1 MNNTK
6 AAAPS
11 EAAACV
17 ICVLSFSRFITEYET
32 LAQVNP
38 EDGISMCLAI
48 VKNAVVLHGGQ
59 ISVINNK
66 GGGLRFDFTLK

>member
-1 MNNTK
+1 MK
-6 AAAPS
+6 
-11 EAAACV
+11 
-17 ICVLSFSRFITEYET
+17 
-32 LAQVNP
+32 P

-59 ISVINNK
+59 ISVTNNK

>member
-1 MNNTK
+1 MK
-6 AAAPS
+6 
-11 EAAACV
+11 
-17 ICVLSFSRFITEYET
+17 
-32 LAQVNP
+32 P

-66 GGGLRFDFTLK
+66 GGGLLFDFTLK